1 MNNVR
6 KLREEKGLRQDDLAR
21 ALYLATSAISAIEN
35 DKRMMTEDVI
45 LRLCAF
51 FGVSADYLLGRS
63 GIRKPVPEITE
74 EELALIDA
82 YRRADARCRAIVEL
96 ALLSPS
102 ADNEPPEP
110 LRSKKL

>member
-21 ALYLATSAISAIEN
+21 ALFLATSAVSAIEN

-45 LRLCAF
+45 GRLCAF

-63 GIRKPVPEITE
+63 GIRKAAPEISE
-74 EELALIDA
+74 EELALIES
-82 YRRADARCRAIVEL
+82 YRRADERSKAIVKL
-96 ALLSPS
+96 AL
-102 ADNEPPEP
+102 AREVDEDDPEP
-110 LRSKKL
+110 LRAKRL